1 MQREWLETDF
11 YAALGVSDDA
21 SEKDIT
27 KAYRSLARTHHPDQ
41 GGDETRFKEISAAYD
56 VLGDPEKRAEYDEL
70 RRLGPMTGGFAGG
83 PGGGTRQVRFED
95 LSDFGG
101 GGLGDLLGNLFGRAD
116 GPGAGGARPRPTPG
130 ADLET
135 ELHLDFLDAIR
146 GVTTEVLVGADPVKV
161 RIPPGVDHGRRI
173 RVRGHGRPGQF
184 GGPPGDLFVVVQV
197 RPHERFE
204 RRGDDLHLTVP
215 VTYGELVLGTNLT
228 VPTLDGPT
236 VTVKVPPGTSTGRRF
251 RLRGRGVE
259 HKGRTGDLLV
269 GVEVAVPDELDD
281 DQRAAVE
288 AMERALGLDPR
299 AGLLADGLADDRS
312 GGGRRTTAKEA
323 SS

>member
-1 MQREWLETDF
+1 MMQREWLETDF
-11 YAALGVSDDA
+11 YAALGVSESA

-27 KAYRSLARTHHPDQ
+27 KAYRALARSHHPDQ

-70 RRLGPMTGGFAGG
+70 RRLGPLSGGFAGG
-83 PGGGTRQVRFED
+83 PGGGTHQVRFED

-116 GPGAGGARPRPTPG
+116 GAGAPGGSRPRPMPG
-130 ADLET
+130 PDLET
-135 ELHLDFLDAIR
+135 ELHLDFVDAVR
-146 GVTTEVLVGADPVKV
+146 GVTTEVLVGSDPVKV
-161 RIPPGVDHGRRI
+161 RIPTGVDHGRRI

-197 RPHERFE
+197 RPHDRFE

-215 VTYGELVLGTNLT
+215 VTFGELALGAKVT
-228 VPTLDGPT
+228 VPTLDGDA
-236 VTVKVPPGTSTGRRF
+236 VTLKVPPGTQPGRKF

-259 HKGRTGDLLV
+259 RKGTTGDLLV
-269 GVEVAVPDELDD
+269 GVEVVVPTELDGE
-281 DQRAAVE
+281 QRAAVE
-288 AMERALGLDPR
+288 ALDAALDLEPR
-299 AGLLADGLADDRS
+299 AGFLDDEAD
-312 GGGRRTTAKEA
+312 RTQEA
-323 SS
+323 S

>member
-11 YAALGVSDDA
+11 YAALGVSPDA

-27 KAYRSLARTHHPDQ
+27 KAYRSLARSHHPDQ

-83 PGGGTRQVRFED
+83 GPGAGARQVRFED

-116 GPGAGGARPRPTPG
+116 GPAPGASRPRPMPG

-135 ELHLDFLDAIR
+135 ELHLDFLDAVR
-146 GVTTEVLVGADPVKV
+146 GVTTEVLVGPDPVKV
-161 RIPPGVDHGRRI
+161 RIPAGVDHGRRI
-173 RVRGHGRPGQF
+173 RVRGHGRPGQH

-215 VTYGELVLGTNLT
+215 VTFGELALGTKLR
-228 VPTLDGPT
+228 VPTLDGPA
-236 VTVKVPPGTSTGRRF
+236 VTLKVPPGTSASRKF

-259 HKGRTGDLLV
+259 RKGRTGDQLV
-269 GVEVAVPDELDD
+269 SVEVVVPSEVDD
-281 DQRAAVE
+281 GQRAAIE
-288 AMERALGLDPR
+288 AMESALELDPR
-299 AGLLADGLADDRS
+299 AGLLADDGDD
-312 GGGRRTTAKEA
+312 GPDGGRRGRKEREA
-323 SS
+323 S